1 MTLGKIINHEIVF
14 AEYGN
19 FVVIDGRNLF
29 NPNDNTYLSMGF
41 EVLPEL
47 EPREG
52 YHTAWRIA
60 TRTVEEEYIVQV
72 PHEETIVTL
81 VPKVATTLPTE
92 EPEPTEEP
100 IVVPE
105 YADENEEEPEPTEEV
120 EPTEEPT
127 EESEPTTEPEVEY
140 EEVTE
145 TVITYTE
152 ETRTREVEEEYIEAY
167 YEEDPEPEDPEEV
180 ARREAARREAQW
192 KKEFFLTSLG
202 WVRKKATMKDGSVDN
217 FLNDDLPLIAIGLQS
232 GEVAKIFVYA
242 TPDYTQE
249 IDPIALQS
257 YVSVTP
263 LFIKECLEEK
273 QREFV

>member
-14 AEYGN
+14 AEYGS

-29 NPNDNTYLSMGF
+29 NPNDNTYLAMGF

-52 YHTAWRIA
+52 YHTAWRVA
-60 TRTVEEEYIVQV
+60 TRIVEEEEYTVQI
-72 PHEETIVTL
+72 PHEETITKL
-81 VPKVATTLPTE
+81 VPKVAATIPVEEPTE
-92 EPEPTEEP
+92 EPEPTIAPEY
-100 IVVPE
+100 PE
-105 YADENEEEPEPTEEV
+105 YADEAENEPVV
-120 EPTEEPT
+120 EPTEEIEP
-127 EESEPTTEPEVEY
+127 EPTTEPEVEY

-145 TVITYTE
+145 TIVTYTE
-152 ETRTREVEEEYIEAY
+152 ETRTREIEEEYIEAY

-202 WVRKKATMKDGSVDN
+202 WVRKKASMKDGSVDN
-217 FLNDDLPLIAIGLQS
+217 FLTDDLPLIAIGLQN
-232 GEVAKIFVYA
+232 GQIAKIFVYA

-249 IDPIALQS
+249 IDPLALQS
-257 YVSVTP
+257 YVDVTP